1 MFKELWIVSLSKL
14 IFMEQKKLMLL
25 GGLRYL
31 LPVIKAAH
39 KLGYYVGCPVL
50 CSNINSLV

>member
-1 MFKELWIVSLSKL
+1 
-14 IFMEQKKLMLL
+14 MEQKKLMLL

-50 CSNINSLV
+50 CS